1 MPKTQTAPHHTAQ
14 STQCQKPPRKLSFT
28 QPRMYL
34 LGNIV
39 ATTGQGGSSSQYDSY
54 SGNRP

>member
-1 MPKTQTAPHHTAQ
+1 MSKTQTTAHTAQ

-28 QPRMYL
+28 QPRIYP

-54 SGNRP
+54 SGNRS